1 LALAH
6 CTLYRL
12 LGQCPALGGT
22 GSCRVTPRGERGKGG
37 TTRDLDSPV
46 AAKSDRLAGFP
57 RQQVK
62 PVDIEIPKGTS
73 GRVKVS
79 TTRPVRKQ
87 SVGRPSPQQTSTL
100 RTMAVTVQVQV
111 LPEPWRKI
119 RRGLPQTR
127 CLRSNLE
134 LLLNSERCT
143 VRLRFPL
150 SMITCYSRHGISL
163 VTPARAHPGVTS

>member
-1 LALAH
+1 MVH
-6 CTLYRL
+6 STLYRL
-12 LGQCPALGGT
+12 LGLCPAPRGT

-87 SVGRPSPQQTSTL
+87 SVGRPSPQKTSTFE
-100 RTMAVTVQVQV
+100 RGAVTVQVQV
-111 LPEPWRKI
+111 LPVPWRKI
-119 RRGLPQTR
+119 RGFPQSR
-127 CLRSNLE
+127 YLRSNLE
-134 LLLNSERCT
+134 LLPNSERST

-150 SMITCYSRHGISL
+150 PKITCYSRHSISL